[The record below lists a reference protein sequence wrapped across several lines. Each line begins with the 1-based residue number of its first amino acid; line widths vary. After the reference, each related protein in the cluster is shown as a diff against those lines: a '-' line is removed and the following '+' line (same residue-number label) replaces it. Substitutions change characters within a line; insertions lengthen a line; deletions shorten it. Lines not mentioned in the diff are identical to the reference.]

1 MIYGGGT
8 RKGSF
13 FPSLSRRTGLFLL
26 GSFAKHITR
35 ALPPKKKLTLP
46 KPKNTPCNL
55 DFFFFSLYFIWDAES
70 LVGEKFEGV
79 FEEGG

>member
-13 FPSLSRRTGLFLL
+13 FPSLSRRTGLFFF

-46 KPKNTPCNL
+46 KPKKYFMQL
-55 DFFFFSLYFIWDAES
+55 RLFLLFFSIFYMGCRIS
-70 LVGEKFEGV
+70 CGGEA
-79 FEEGG
+79 